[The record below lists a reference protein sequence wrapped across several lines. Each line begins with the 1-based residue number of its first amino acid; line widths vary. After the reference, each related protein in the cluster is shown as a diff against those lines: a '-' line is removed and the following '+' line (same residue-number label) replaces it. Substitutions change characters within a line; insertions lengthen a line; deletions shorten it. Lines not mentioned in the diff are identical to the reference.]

1 MDACE
6 VIRRLAIVVIA
17 SCMIAMIVLII
28 QDVMDDREV
37 WKEALGHDR
46 NETVP
51 YFDRETGPASEGTV
65 ADEGR

>member
-37 WKEALGHDR
+37 WTEALGH
-46 NETVP
+46 
-51 YFDRETGPASEGTV
+51 
-65 ADEGR
+65 